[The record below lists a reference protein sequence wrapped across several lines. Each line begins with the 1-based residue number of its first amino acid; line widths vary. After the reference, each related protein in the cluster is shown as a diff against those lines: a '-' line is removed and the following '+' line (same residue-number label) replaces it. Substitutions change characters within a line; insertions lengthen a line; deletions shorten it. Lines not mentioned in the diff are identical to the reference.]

1 LEKLIQF
8 FQKLLSL
15 SHAESK
21 GFIKLLFVCLL
32 AIALLYL
39 PGLLFRG
46 ETKATAEDVREL
58 DSLANELQRKTN
70 SQDDV
75 ALFSFN
81 PNTIPVDSLVLLGFD
96 KDIALRIDKYRD
108 RGGRFL
114 IKSDLKKIYGLRELE
129 YVRIANHI
137 NLPDSLT
144 TKPIEDIPW
153 NLNSVTAAELER
165 IPHISRVLASR
176 IVKYRELLG
185 GYIAEKQLDE
195 VYGISEEALATLKNS
210 LNVAPTFKPRMIRV
224 NQDPLEVLQS
234 HPYISDVLAR
244 DMIRFREI
252 NATIESEKVLA
263 NFKSIDKGS
272 FEKLIL
278 YLDFR

>member
-1 LEKLIQF
+1 MEKLIQF

-15 SHAESK
+15 SHAETK
-21 GFIKLLFVCLL
+21 GFIKLLAVCLL

-39 PGLLFRG
+39 PRHLFRG
-46 ETKATAEDVREL
+46 EIKPTAEDVRIL

-70 SQDDV
+70 HYEEAD
-75 ALFSFN
+75 LFNFN
-81 PNTIPVDSLVLLGFD
+81 PNTVSADSLVLLGFEE
-96 KDIALRIDKYRD
+96 DIALRIEKYRD
-108 RGGRFL
+108 KGGRFL
-114 IKSDLKKIYGLRELE
+114 IKSDLKKIYGLGEVD
-129 YVRIANHI
+129 YMRIANLI
-137 NLPDSLT
+137 DLPDSLPT
-144 TKPIEDIPW
+144 NATKDIPW
-153 NLNSVTAAELER
+153 NLNNVTPTELER
-165 IPHISRVLASR
+165 KPVIGRALANR

-185 GYIAEKQLDE
+185 GYITEDQLDE
-195 VYGISEEALATLKNS
+195 VYEISEEALTELKES
-210 LNVAPTFKPRMIRV
+210 SYVAADFRPRMIRV
-224 NQDPLEVLQS
+224 NHDAQEVLKS

-263 NFKSIDKGS
+263 SFKSIDKSS

>member
-1 LEKLIQF
+1 
-8 FQKLLSL
+8 
-15 SHAESK
+15 
-21 GFIKLLFVCLL
+21 
-32 AIALLYL
+32 
-39 PGLLFRG
+39 
-46 ETKATAEDVREL
+46 
-58 DSLANELQRKTN
+58 
-70 SQDDV
+70 V

-114 IKSDLKKIYGLRELE
+114 IKSDLKKIYGLRELD

-144 TKPIEDIPW
+144 TKPTEDIPW

-210 LNVAPTFKPRMIRV
+210 LNVVPTFKPRMIRV
-224 NQDPLEVLQS
+224 NQDPLEVLKS